1 MMQLTDAQIET
12 LEKMLRYHIVAQ
24 LHNRT
29 LIMVYEQMYHNA
41 SVVDISGRVYALS
54 RYLAMIDR
62 GSQRLVGQ

>member
-1 MMQLTDAQIET
+1 MQLTDAQIET